1 MKAHYKRKNRFKK
14 RRVNYRCDD
23 HEDFLDD
30 EDFMEDDVDDLFDDY
45 DDSKEVNYRSNAKP
59 KYVPRKNSKMFYVAS
74 SIVLVLVVIS
84 VLAFKFVNSKA
95 LSNLSTINSKNL
107 SGSVLE
113 VNNHKIDLSSPILI
127 IREVSSSNDSSMI
140 EKFLGTKSSNMEG
153 LIKSLD
159 SGRVNFSKVANLVL
173 YEITNEE
180 YSLYSSD
187 YLKVRYS
194 DLNDGYLLEVNNK
207 TRKSISVDYLY
218 TGELCEKGT
227 EGSSTLVL
235 KSGLT
240 QIFLDSSI
248 NVDSLARS
256 LASYKK

>member
-1 MKAHYKRKNRFKK
+1 MKAYYKRRANRK
-14 RRVNYRCDD
+14 RKRN
-23 HEDFLDD
+23 
-30 EDFMEDDVDDLFDDY
+30 
-45 DDSKEVNYRSNAKP
+45 
-59 KYVPRKNSKMFYVAS
+59 NSKLLLKVFLCLLV
-74 SIVLVLVVIS
+74 IVIVCSGSYLLYLKIIS
-84 VLAFKFVNSKA
+84 SKA
-95 LSNLSTINSKNL
+95 YNSFSTVSTTNLDGSNLTL
-107 SGSVLE
+107 
-113 VNNHKIDLSSPILI
+113 NNVEIDITSPLLM
-127 IREVSSSNDSSMI
+127 IREVSNESHGLFGLI
-140 EKFLGTKSSNMEG
+140 TKSRNSSAGE
-153 LIKSLD
+153 LLKSVN

>member
-1 MKAHYKRKNRFKK
+1 MKAYYKRRANRK
-14 RRVNYRCDD
+14 RKRN
-23 HEDFLDD
+23 
-30 EDFMEDDVDDLFDDY
+30 
-45 DDSKEVNYRSNAKP
+45 
-59 KYVPRKNSKMFYVAS
+59 NSKLLLKVSLCLLVIA
-74 SIVLVLVVIS
+74 IVCSGSYLLYLKIIS
-84 VLAFKFVNSKA
+84 SKA
-95 LSNLSTINSKNL
+95 YNSFSTVSTTNLDGSNLTL
-107 SGSVLE
+107 
-113 VNNHKIDLSSPILI
+113 NNVEMDITSPLLM
-127 IREVSSSNDSSMI
+127 IREVSNESHGLFGLI
-140 EKFLGTKSSNMEG
+140 TKSRNSSAGE
-153 LIKSLD
+153 LLKSVN

-194 DLNDGYLLEVNNK
+194 NLNDGYLLEVNNK

-240 QIFLDSSI
+240 QMFLDSSI
-248 NVDSLARS
+248 SVDNLARS

>member
-1 MKAHYKRKNRFKK
+1 MKAYYKRRANRK
-14 RRVNYRCDD
+14 RKRN
-23 HEDFLDD
+23 
-30 EDFMEDDVDDLFDDY
+30 
-45 DDSKEVNYRSNAKP
+45 
-59 KYVPRKNSKMFYVAS
+59 NSKLLLKVFLCLLV
-74 SIVLVLVVIS
+74 IVIVCSGSYLLYLKIIS
-84 VLAFKFVNSKA
+84 SKA
-95 LSNLSTINSKNL
+95 YNSFSTVSTTNLDGSNLTL
-107 SGSVLE
+107 
-113 VNNHKIDLSSPILI
+113 NNVEIDITSPLLM
-127 IREVSSSNDSSMI
+127 IREISNESHGLFGLI
-140 EKFLGTKSSNMEG
+140 TKSRNSSAGE
-153 LIKSLD
+153 LLKSVN

-173 YEITNEE
+173 YEITNED